1 MPASNNVRH
10 AVSRSTGTTTWTRK
24 DGDEWKTTC
33 LNHGTGTTAPNRAVA
48 WKNGSTPAQFCP
60 KCKAIVAGKA
70 DKVTGPRLDLPAP
83 TATKVPAKKAAPA
96 KVAPTG
102 KPAGRKAS

>member
-33 LNHGTGTTAPNRAVA
+33 LNHSAETTAPNRAVA

-70 DKVTGPRLDLPAP
+70 DKVTGPRLDLPTP
-83 TATKVPAKKAAPA
+83 TPTKAAAKKTASAKGTPA
-96 KVAPTG
+96 R
-102 KPAGRKAS
+102 KPAGKKAS

>member
-24 DGDEWKTTC
+24 EGDEWKTTC
-33 LNHGTGTTAPNRAVA
+33 LDHSAETTAPNRATA
-48 WKNGSTPAQFCP
+48 WKNGSTPAQFCR

-70 DKVTGPRLDLPAP
+70 EKVTGPRLDLPAP
-83 TATKVPAKKAAPA
+83 AKVVAKKTASAKGTPA
-96 KVAPTG
+96 R
-102 KPAGRKAS
+102 KPAGKNAS